1 MTERV
6 QNAKVGASQAEL
18 MIGWLSDALE
28 EAVKVLRTFGES
40 DLAAATVKE
49 FERRELVRRLGR
61 AERILTPLDKMVAF
75 LSSTDAPDPYTSEQ
89 WNGIVTAR
97 MNLVELISKEADKTE
112 QAVQKAALRGWFVGQ
127 FVNTNP
133 PNVTYQD
140 CGKLVTLAFKAGM
153 K

>member
-18 MIGWLSDALE
+18 MIGWLQDALT
-28 EAVKVLRTFGES
+28 EACNVLRTFHGS

-49 FERRELVRRLGR
+49 FERRELISRLTR
-61 AERILTPLDKMVAF
+61 PERILTPLDKMVAF
-75 LSSTDAPDPYTSEQ
+75 LSSTEAPDPYTSAQ
-89 WNGIVTAR
+89 WHGIVTAR
-97 MNLVELISKEADKTE
+97 MNLVELLTKEADKVE

-133 PNVTYQD
+133 PGVSYQD
-140 CGKLVTLAFKAGM
+140 CGKMVTLAFKAGM